1 MHFRWRTNPTVIA
14 QYLNDVDVPRQAEVT
29 LKPNEVCVVLE
40 DGKIVGSVS
49 QTHMEVNPK
58 VGIFAKLFGRSNP
71 VRSFLFAFTGPHPIL
86 IQVQGVAKNG
96 DEINC
101 LVTVKLEITRESAPR
116 LITFPAKGT
125 IEVQASDVASVI
137 EHLTQTSV
145 LEVLRSKDANSMR
158 TVETTED
165 VMFELRNRLRTLLD
179 GHGLAFRGGYITWST
194 SAAEQQMKNGYVLQ
208 RVKMEHDFASDKER
222 IELDAYIASEQ
233 RKAELNAR
241 LALSNVHA
249 NETAAMTLEMERLEA
264 SANFDLKKWEQEQSL
279 ADLKA
284 NATRKSTLKDA
295 ELKNEL
301 ARLEVERQRI
311 MAEPVMEIKEKRAKQ
326 AREEKAQK
334 LQDAKDLFAD
344 VQKRKQERMALNQE
358 KEKMRLEQHQQ
369 GSEKTIS
376 VLENIAANSTDPQ
389 VKLEA
394 LKQLAELR
402 KTDVEAQKGAYK
414 DN

>member
-58 VGIFAKLFGRSNP
+58 VGLFAKLFGRSNP
-71 VRSFLFAFTGPHPIL
+71 VRSFLFAFTGPHPIM

-101 LVTVKLEITRESAPR
+101 LVTLKLEITRETAPR

-125 IEVQASDVASVI
+125 MGVQASDVADVI
-137 EHLTQTSV
+137 GHLTQTCV
-145 LEVLRSKDANSMR
+145 LEVLRSKDANTMR

-179 GHGLAFRGGYITWST
+179 GHGMAFRGGYITWST

-208 RVKMEHDFASDKER
+208 RVKMEHDFTSDKER

-241 LALSNVHA
+241 MALSNVHA
-249 NETAAMTLEMERLEA
+249 NETAAMALEMERLD
-264 SANFDLKKWEQEQSL
+264 SSGTFNLKKWEQEQSL
-279 ADLKA
+279 TEQKE
-284 NATRKSTLKDA
+284 NAARQSTLKDA

-301 ARLEVERQRI
+301 ARLEVERQRL
-311 MAEPVMEIKEKRAKQ
+311 MAAPIQELKDQKVSQAKEMFEMVQCKKR
-326 AREEKAQK
+326 
-334 LQDAKDLFAD
+334 
-344 VQKRKQERMALNQE
+344 ERMALNQE

-389 VKLEA
+389 VQLEA
-394 LKQLAELR
+394 LKQLADLR

-414 DN
+414 DD

>member
-71 VRSFLFAFTGPHPIL
+71 VRSFLFAFTGPHPIM

-179 GHGLAFRGGYITWST
+179 GHGLAFRGGYITWSA

-208 RVKMEHDFASDKER
+208 RVQMEHDFASDKER
-222 IELDAYIASEQ
+222 IELDAYVASEQ

-326 AREEKAQK
+326 AREENAQK
-334 LQDAKDLFAD
+334 IQDAKDLFAEIQIGK
-344 VQKRKQERMALNQE
+344 QKRMALNQE

-389 VKLEA
+389 VQLEA

>member
-58 VGIFAKLFGRSNP
+58 VGLFAKLFGRSNP
-71 VRSFLFAFTGPHPIL
+71 VRSFLFAFTGPHPIM

-101 LVTVKLEITRESAPR
+101 LVTLKLEITRETAPR

-125 IEVQASDVASVI
+125 MGVQASDVADVI
-137 EHLTQTSV
+137 GHLTQTCV
-145 LEVLRSKDANSMR
+145 LEVLRSKDANTMR

-179 GHGLAFRGGYITWST
+179 GHGMAFRGGYITWST

-208 RVKMEHDFASDKER
+208 RVKMEHDFTSDKER

-241 LALSNVHA
+241 MALSNVHA
-249 NETAAMTLEMERLEA
+249 NETAAMALEMERLD
-264 SANFDLKKWEQEQSL
+264 SSGTFNLKKWEQEQSL
-279 ADLKA
+279 TEQKE
-284 NATRKSTLKDA
+284 NAARQSTLKDA

-301 ARLEVERQRI
+301 ARLEVERQRL
-311 MAEPVMEIKEKRAKQ
+311 MAAPIQELKDQKVSQAKEMFEMVQLKKR
-326 AREEKAQK
+326 
-334 LQDAKDLFAD
+334 
-344 VQKRKQERMALNQE
+344 ERMALNQE

-389 VKLEA
+389 VQLEA
-394 LKQLAELR
+394 LKQLADLR

-414 DN
+414 DD

>member
-1 MHFRWRTNPTVIA
+1 
-14 QYLNDVDVPRQAEVT
+14 
-29 LKPNEVCVVLE
+29 
-40 DGKIVGSVS
+40 
-49 QTHMEVNPK
+49 
-58 VGIFAKLFGRSNP
+58 
-71 VRSFLFAFTGPHPIL
+71 
-86 IQVQGVAKNG
+86 
-96 DEINC
+96 
-101 LVTVKLEITRESAPR
+101 
-116 LITFPAKGT
+116 
-125 IEVQASDVASVI
+125 
-137 EHLTQTSV
+137 
-145 LEVLRSKDANSMR
+145 
-158 TVETTED
+158 
-165 VMFELRNRLRTLLD
+165 
-179 GHGLAFRGGYITWST
+179 
-194 SAAEQQMKNGYVLQ
+194 
-208 RVKMEHDFASDKER
+208 
-222 IELDAYIASEQ
+222 
-233 RKAELNAR
+233 
-241 LALSNVHA
+241 
-249 NETAAMTLEMERLEA
+249 MTLEMERLEA

-284 NATRKSTLKDA
+284 NAARKSTLKDA

>member
-1 MHFRWRTNPTVIA
+1 MIA

-179 GHGLAFRGGYITWST
+179 GHGLAFRGGYITWSA

-208 RVKMEHDFASDKER
+208 RVQMEHDFASDKER
-222 IELDAYIASEQ
+222 IELDAYVASEQ

-326 AREEKAQK
+326 AREENAQK
-334 LQDAKDLFAD
+334 IQDAKDLFAEIQIGK
-344 VQKRKQERMALNQE
+344 QKRMALNQE

-389 VKLEA
+389 VQLEA

>member
-1 MHFRWRTNPTVIA
+1 VIA

-58 VGIFAKLFGRSNP
+58 VGLFAKLFGRSNP
-71 VRSFLFAFTGPHPIL
+71 VRSFLFAFTGPHPIM

-125 IEVQASDVASVI
+125 MGVQASDVADVI
-137 EHLTQTSV
+137 EHLTQTCV
-145 LEVLRSKDANSMR
+145 LEVLRSKDANTMR

-179 GHGLAFRGGYITWST
+179 GHGMAFRGGYITWST
-194 SAAEQQMKNGYVLQ
+194 SAAEQQIKNGYVLK
-208 RVKMEHDFASDKER
+208 RVKMEHDFTSDRER

-241 LALSNVHA
+241 MALSNVHA
-249 NETAAMTLEMERLEA
+249 TETAAMALEMERLESSGA
-264 SANFDLKKWEQEQSL
+264 FNLKKWEQEQSL
-279 ADLKA
+279 TEQKE
-284 NATRKSTLKDA
+284 NAARQSTLKNA

-301 ARLEVERQRI
+301 ARLEVERQRL
-311 MAEPVMEIKEKRAKQ
+311 MAAPIQELKDQKVNQAKEMFKMVQDKKR
-326 AREEKAQK
+326 
-334 LQDAKDLFAD
+334 
-344 VQKRKQERMALNQE
+344 ERMALNQE

-389 VKLEA
+389 VQLEA
-394 LKQLAELR
+394 LKQLADLR

-414 DN
+414 DD

>member
-179 GHGLAFRGGYITWST
+179 GHGLAFRGGYITWSA

-208 RVKMEHDFASDKER
+208 RVQMEHDFASDKER
-222 IELDAYIASEQ
+222 IELDAYVASEQ

-326 AREEKAQK
+326 AREENAQK
-334 LQDAKDLFAD
+334 IQDAKDLFAEIQIGK
-344 VQKRKQERMALNQE
+344 QKRMALNQE

-389 VKLEA
+389 VQLEA

>member
-58 VGIFAKLFGRSNP
+58 VGLFAKLFGRSNP
-71 VRSFLFAFTGPHPIL
+71 VRSFLFAFTGPHPIM

-101 LVTVKLEITRESAPR
+101 LVTLKLEITRETAPR

-125 IEVQASDVASVI
+125 MGVQASDVADVI
-137 EHLTQTSV
+137 GHLTQTCV
-145 LEVLRSKDANSMR
+145 LEVLRSKDANTMR

-179 GHGLAFRGGYITWST
+179 GHGMAFRGGYITWST

-208 RVKMEHDFASDKER
+208 RVKMEHDFTSDKER

-241 LALSNVHA
+241 MALSNVHA
-249 NETAAMTLEMERLEA
+249 NETAAMALEMERLD
-264 SANFDLKKWEQEQSL
+264 SSGTFNLKKWEQEQSL
-279 ADLKA
+279 TEQKE
-284 NATRKSTLKDA
+284 NAARQSTLKDA

-301 ARLEVERQRI
+301 ARLEVERQRL
-311 MAEPVMEIKEKRAKQ
+311 MAAPIQELKDQKVSQAKEMFEMVQLKKR
-326 AREEKAQK
+326 
-334 LQDAKDLFAD
+334 
-344 VQKRKQERMALNQE
+344 ERMALNQE

-369 GSEKTIS
+369 GSEMTIS

-389 VKLEA
+389 VQLEA
-394 LKQLAELR
+394 LKQLADLR

-414 DN
+414 DD

>member
-71 VRSFLFAFTGPHPIL
+71 VRSFLFAFTGPHPIM

-125 IEVQASDVASVI
+125 MGVQASDVASVI

-179 GHGLAFRGGYITWST
+179 GHGLAFRGGYITWSA

-208 RVKMEHDFASDKER
+208 RVQMEHDFASDKER
-222 IELDAYIASEQ
+222 IELDAYVASEQ

-326 AREEKAQK
+326 AREENAQK
-334 LQDAKDLFAD
+334 IQDAKDLFAEIQIGK
-344 VQKRKQERMALNQE
+344 QKRMALNQE

-389 VKLEA
+389 VQLEA

>member
-58 VGIFAKLFGRSNP
+58 VGLFAKLFGRSNP
-71 VRSFLFAFTGPHPIL
+71 VRSFLFAFTGPHPIM

-101 LVTVKLEITRESAPR
+101 LVTLKLEITRETAPR

-125 IEVQASDVASVI
+125 MGVQASDVADVI
-137 EHLTQTSV
+137 GHLTQTCI
-145 LEVLRSKDANSMR
+145 LEVLRSKDANTMR

-179 GHGLAFRGGYITWST
+179 GHGMAFRGGYITWNT

-208 RVKMEHDFASDKER
+208 RVKMEHDFTSDKER

-241 LALSNVHA
+241 MALSNVHA
-249 NETAAMTLEMERLEA
+249 NETAAMALEMERLE
-264 SANFDLKKWEQEQSL
+264 SSGKFNLKKWEQEQSL
-279 ADLKA
+279 TEQKDHAV
-284 NATRKSTLKDA
+284 RQSTLKDA

-326 AREEKAQK
+326 AREDKVQQM
-334 LQDAKDLFAD
+334 QDAKDLFD
-344 VQKRKQERMALNQE
+344 VVQGRKKERMALNQE

-389 VKLEA
+389 VQLEA
-394 LKQLAELR
+394 LKQLADLR

-414 DN
+414 DD

>member
-71 VRSFLFAFTGPHPIL
+71 VRSFLFAFTGPHPIM

-125 IEVQASDVASVI
+125 MGVQASDVASVI

-284 NATRKSTLKDA
+284 NAARKSTLKDA

>member
-1 MHFRWRTNPTVIA
+1 
-14 QYLNDVDVPRQAEVT
+14 
-29 LKPNEVCVVLE
+29 
-40 DGKIVGSVS
+40 
-49 QTHMEVNPK
+49 
-58 VGIFAKLFGRSNP
+58 
-71 VRSFLFAFTGPHPIL
+71 
-86 IQVQGVAKNG
+86 
-96 DEINC
+96 
-101 LVTVKLEITRESAPR
+101 
-116 LITFPAKGT
+116 
-125 IEVQASDVASVI
+125 
-137 EHLTQTSV
+137 
-145 LEVLRSKDANSMR
+145 MR

-326 AREEKAQK
+326 AREENAQK
-334 LQDAKDLFAD
+334 IQDAKDLFAEIQIGK
-344 VQKRKQERMALNQE
+344 QKRMALNQE

-389 VKLEA
+389 VQLEA

>member
-58 VGIFAKLFGRSNP
+58 VGLFAKLFGRSNP
-71 VRSFLFAFTGPHPIL
+71 VRSFLFAFTGPHPIM

-101 LVTVKLEITRESAPR
+101 LVTLKLEITRETAPR

-125 IEVQASDVASVI
+125 MGVQASDVADVI
-137 EHLTQTSV
+137 GHLTQTCV
-145 LEVLRSKDANSMR
+145 LEVLRSKDANTMR

-179 GHGLAFRGGYITWST
+179 GHGMAFRGGYITWST

-208 RVKMEHDFASDKER
+208 RVKMEHDFTSDKER

-241 LALSNVHA
+241 MALSNVHA
-249 NETAAMTLEMERLEA
+249 NETAAMALEMERLD
-264 SANFDLKKWEQEQSL
+264 SSGTFNLKKWEQEQSL
-279 ADLKA
+279 TEQKE
-284 NATRKSTLKDA
+284 NAARQWTLKDA

-301 ARLEVERQRI
+301 ARLEVERQRL
-311 MAEPVMEIKEKRAKQ
+311 MAAPIQELKDQKVSQAKEMFEMVQLKKR
-326 AREEKAQK
+326 
-334 LQDAKDLFAD
+334 
-344 VQKRKQERMALNQE
+344 ERMALNQE

-369 GSEKTIS
+369 GSEMTIS

-389 VKLEA
+389 VQLEA
-394 LKQLAELR
+394 LKQLADLR

-414 DN
+414 DD

>member
-179 GHGLAFRGGYITWST
+179 GHGLAFRGGYITWSA

-208 RVKMEHDFASDKER
+208 RVQMEHDFASDKER

-326 AREEKAQK
+326 AREENAQK
-334 LQDAKDLFAD
+334 IQDAKDLFAEIQIGK
-344 VQKRKQERMALNQE
+344 QKRMALNQE

-389 VKLEA
+389 VQLEA